1 MQCIAK
7 GAYRVNSKFNAKA
20 QVLNCLDLLVA
31 SGRNLDILKEARLV
45 QSFSGIH
52 SSYEA
57 LTLACFAIDVLNH
70 IAINDDNYEEPFN
83 LITSY
88 LGAMESIGKE
98 VKGEKVNELFILCT
112 CKYLWDLIYL
122 LGYMPDLNTCS
133 LTDLKRSQ
141 NEIPQYFD
149 FENGAITSSRAYRTF
164 YASNPYQDSIQAL
177 KPGVFNTLF
186 TFERKLNS
194 TDLEHS
200 TLNTEHTLKFLHKH
214 LARRLQK
221 EFKSWKLVEEILN
234 PSLTIQAA

>member
-7 GAYRVNSKFNAKA
+7 GAYKVNSKFNAKA

-45 QSFSGIH
+45 QSFTAIH

-70 IAINDDNYEEPFN
+70 IAVNDDSYEEPYT
-83 LITSY
+83 LITNY
-88 LGAMESIGKE
+88 LTEMESISSKQ
-98 VKGEKVNELFILCT
+98 NNFNALIMCS
-112 CKYLWDLIYL
+112 CKYLWELIHL
-122 LGYMPDLNTCS
+122 LGYMPELHTCS
-133 LTDLKRSQ
+133 LTNLKRSP

-149 FENGAITSSRAYRTF
+149 FENGAITSSRAYKA
-164 YASNPYQDSIQAL
+164 YYSSNPYQDSIQAL

-186 TFERKLNS
+186 TFERNS
-194 TDLEHS
+194 SPVDTEQS
-200 TLNTEHTLKFLHKH
+200 TFNIEHTLKFLHKH

-234 PSLTIQAA
+234 PVDLAQVA

>member
-45 QSFSGIH
+45 QSFSAIH
-52 SSYEA
+52 SNYDA

-88 LGAMESIGKE
+88 LAEMELLSSKQI
-98 VKGEKVNELFILCT
+98 NFNDLMMCT
-112 CKYLWDLIYL
+112 CRYLWELVYL
-122 LGYMPDLNTCS
+122 LGYMPELHTCS
-133 LTDLKRSQ
+133 LTNLKRSA

-149 FENGAITSSRAYRTF
+149 FENGAITSSKAYRAYN
-164 YASNPYQDSIQAL
+164 ANNPYQDNVQEL
-177 KPGVFNTLF
+177 RPGVFNTLLQL
-186 TFERKLNS
+186 ERNL
-194 TDLEHS
+194 DLINGQH
-200 TLNTEHTLKFLHKH
+200 EHTLKFLHKH
-214 LARRLQK
+214 LSRRIQK
-221 EFKSWKLVEEILN
+221 EFKSWKLVEEILS
-234 PSLTIQAA
+234 PIDLAQAA